1 MRAYTWVYLIF
12 LYAPIVLLPLFAFN
26 DSTTIAFP
34 LQGFTTKWFAQLPT
48 IPALTSSVWA
58 SVKIAS
64 ITAFLSTILGVCA
77 ARAAVRYRF
86 IGKRPIIGLIMLP
99 LVLPEIIVAVS
110 LLVVFLQLGLS
121 IGSWSV
127 IAGHTLICMP
137 FAISILNSSFQN
149 IDPALEETSLDLG
162 ETRLSTFCRVT
173 LPLIWPGLIA
183 SLLISFTISLDE
195 FIIAFFLSST
205 EPTLPVYLWSQL
217 RFPTKLPVVMA
228 LGTLLVCLSILLLA
242 LAETLRRRGL
252 RKTGQS
258 TEGRFL

>member
-1 MRAYTWVYLIF
+1 M
-12 LYAPIVLLPLFAFN
+12 
-26 DSTTIAFP
+26 
-34 LQGFTTKWFAQLPT
+34 
-48 IPALTSSVWA
+48 
-58 SVKIAS
+58 
-64 ITAFLSTILGVCA
+64 
-77 ARAAVRYRF
+77 
-86 IGKRPIIGLIMLP
+86 
-99 LVLPEIIVAVS
+99 
-110 LLVVFLQLGLS
+110 
-121 IGSWSV
+121 

-149 IDPALEETSLDLG
+149 IDPALEEASLDLG
-162 ETRLSTFCRVT
+162 ETRLSTFYRVT

-252 RKTGQS
+252 RKAGQS
-258 TEGRFL
+258 TEGGFL